1 MKPQRTRYR
10 LMEEMDKPILER
22 IWKDNRKVLG
32 KPLPLDFPTV
42 VAERD
47 GRLLGG
53 ITTNK
58 QSGTIS
64 MALIVAPPCAFMTF
78 IRLFEAYENV
88 LRYAGVTSYYGAF
101 RKKGH
106 EKVVE
111 ILENLG
117 IKPYFRERGT
127 LYYRRDLNVVQE

>member
-1 MKPQRTRYR
+1 MQET
-10 LMEEMDKPILER
+10 DKPILER
-22 IWKDNRKVLG
+22 IWKDNKKVLG
-32 KPLPLDFPTV
+32 EPLPLDFPTV

-47 GRLLGG
+47 GKLLGG

-58 QSGTIS
+58 KSGAIS

-88 LRYAGVTSYYGAF
+88 LRYAGVTTYFGAF
-101 RKKGH
+101 KKKGH

-111 ILENLG
+111 ILESLG
-117 IKPYFRERGT
+117 ITPYFQERGT
-127 LYYRRDLNVVQE
+127 LYYRREI